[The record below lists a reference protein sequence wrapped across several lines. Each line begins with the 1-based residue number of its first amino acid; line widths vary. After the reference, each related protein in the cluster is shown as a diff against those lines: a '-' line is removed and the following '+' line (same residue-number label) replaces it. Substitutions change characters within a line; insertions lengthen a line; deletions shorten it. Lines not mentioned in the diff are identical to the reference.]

1 MENLIFSLNATVPV
15 FLLMVLGFVFHKIGW
30 IDEVFASKMNKF
42 VFKAALPMLLFEDLA
57 TVERMFRNDLNAV
70 GPGIDAPMWE
80 KEKFWEKWLLQQ
92 FDAGKWRKA
101 QTPSGTSG
109 GWIGLGVTASDCTSF
124 KSTKLA

>member
-1 MENLIFSLNATVPV
+1 MATGTLKVMSNREWINACC
-15 FLLMVLGFVFHKIGW
+15 FR
-30 IDEVFASKMNKF
+30 
-42 VFKAALPMLLFEDLA
+42 EDLA
-57 TVERMFRNDLNAV
+57 TVERMFRNDLNAA
-70 GPGIDAPMWE
+70 GPGVDAPMWE

-124 KSTKLA
+124 KSTKIA